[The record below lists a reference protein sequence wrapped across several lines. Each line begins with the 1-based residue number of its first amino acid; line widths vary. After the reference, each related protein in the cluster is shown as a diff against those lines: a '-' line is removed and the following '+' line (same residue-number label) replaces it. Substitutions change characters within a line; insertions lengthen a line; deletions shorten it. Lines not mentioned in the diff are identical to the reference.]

1 MDASTVRE
9 FMPPTL
15 HLISGLPGSGKTT
28 YAEGLR
34 ADSGAGLF
42 SLDRWLVTAYGRYSL
57 AEVGHEE
64 HTRRVL
70 ACRELMWASA
80 SELLQRRTDAILDD
94 GFFLREHRRRYVEMA
109 SALGVRTTIHY
120 VHASL
125 DVIRRRLERR
135 NQHLP
140 PHNFYID
147 PEVLVGFVGLYE
159 VPSAEEGAAIVSV
172 DTSKDRP
179 RHDAH

>member
-1 MDASTVRE
+1 MMNPR
-9 FMPPTL
+9 PTL

-34 ADSGAGLF
+34 VDGRAGLF

-57 AEVGHEE
+57 ADIGQSE

-80 SELLQRRTDAILDD
+80 RELLQRNADVILDD
-94 GFFLREHRRRYVEMA
+94 GFFLREHRRRYVAMA
-109 SALGVRTTIHY
+109 FAIGASTTIHY

-135 NQHLP
+135 NHLLP

-147 PEVLVGFVGLYE
+147 PDVLVGFLALYE
-159 VPSAEEGAAIVSV
+159 VPSAGEGAAIESV
-172 DTSKDRP
+172 DTDEDGP
-179 RHDAH
+179 RRDAL

>member
-1 MDASTVRE
+1 MMNPR
-9 FMPPTL
+9 PTL

-28 YAEGLR
+28 YAESLR
-34 ADSGAGLF
+34 ADGRAGLF
-42 SLDRWLVTAYGRYSL
+42 SLDLWLVTAYGRYSL
-57 AEVGHEE
+57 AEIGQVE

-80 SELLQRRTDAILDD
+80 RELLQRSTDVILDD
-94 GFFLREHRRRYVEMA
+94 GFFLREHRRRYVAMA
-109 SALGVRTTIHY
+109 FAIGASTTIHY

-135 NQHLP
+135 NHFLP

-147 PEVLVGFVGLYE
+147 PDVLVGFLGLYE
-159 VPSAEEGAAIVSV
+159 VPSAEKGAALVLV
-172 DTSKDRP
+172 NTDEDGLRRDMP
-179 RHDAH
+179 